1 MAVRPD
7 QRDPLLTMRQ
17 WQRVRL
23 GLRIAYRGE
32 PSVSSGTFS
41 SRGLIVWRVDCG
53 QVEVRTDFGHFIAGP
68 GEWMLH
74 CTARRFQ
81 RFAKGTQI
89 RSAQIELEWPSG
101 GNVLTGPT
109 PVGLSSQEAAKIS
122 PAMNA
127 LLALGTKVR
136 GETFLVPDR
145 IDRLGGELQI
155 RAAVDRLTAVA
166 VTEGLHR
173 GWQIHDESDLDTR
186 VGRMLTLMDALPLA
200 ERFDKARLAMS
211 VGLGPTHVNRLFLQS
226 QGLTPKR
233 YFDQR
238 RLEFA
243 CNHLA
248 TSDLSIKEIASTL
261 GFSSLQH
268 FSAWFRKRHGISPR
282 GLRRSI

>member
-1 MAVRPD
+1 MSVRPHK
-7 QRDPLLTMRQ
+7 RDPLLTMRQ

-53 QVEVRTDFGHFIAGP
+53 QVEVRTDFGHFSAGP

-81 RFAKGTQI
+81 SFVAGTRI
-89 RSAQIELEWPSG
+89 RSAQIDLEWPSG
-101 GNVLTGPT
+101 SNVLTGST
-109 PVGLSSQEAAKIS
+109 PVGLSHREAAKIA
-122 PAMNA
+122 PAMNE
-127 LLALGTKVR
+127 LLALGTKEQR
-136 GETFLVPDR
+136 GIFLVPDQ
-145 IDRLGGELQI
+145 IGPFVGELQI
-155 RAAVDRLTAVA
+155 RAAVDRFTALA
-166 VTEGLHR
+166 VTEGLRR

-186 VGRMLTLMDALPLA
+186 VGRMLTLLDALPLA
-200 ERFDKARLAMS
+200 ERFDKARLAQS

-226 QGLTPKR
+226 QGLTPNR

-238 RLEFA
+238 RLDFA
-243 CNHLA
+243 CDHLA
-248 TSDLSIKEIASTL
+248 TGDLSIKEIASAL

-282 GLRRSI
+282 GLRRSM